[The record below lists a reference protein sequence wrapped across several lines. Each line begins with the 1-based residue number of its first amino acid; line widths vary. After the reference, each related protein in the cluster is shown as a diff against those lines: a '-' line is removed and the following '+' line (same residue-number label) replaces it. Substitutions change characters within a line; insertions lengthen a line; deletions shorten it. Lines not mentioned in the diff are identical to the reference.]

1 MFLESAVV
9 VDVVDAR
16 ACVCVRVLKPKM
28 HEVLLGCCAMKVCQ
42 GCVCLLA
49 TAAWVE

>member
-1 MFLESAVV
+1 MILESAVV
-9 VDVVDAR
+9 DVVDPR
-16 ACVCVRVLKPKM
+16 VSVCVSVLKPKM

-42 GCVCLLA
+42 GFVCPLA